1 MKLKIYTAWKLDHF
15 NEPKLV
21 VWEFRP
27 TSPEYID
34 VHEHEVELDVG
45 AEPTEI
51 MVKVKRDDLLKK
63 CSAAHEQIEVC
74 NRELDALEVA
84 A

>member
-1 MKLKIYTAWKLDHF
+1 
-15 NEPKLV
+15 
-21 VWEFRP
+21 
-27 TSPEYID
+27 
-34 VHEHEVELDVG
+34 
-45 AEPTEI
+45 